1 MRSYPQIAAAVAAG
15 LYLPLAKYEPTPGDV
30 HVDAALTDFSLAII
44 QDDMN
49 FQAGRAP
56 VKPVLK
62 QTDYYHIFTP
72 GDFMRDDAVVRRAPG
87 EAAPRSGF
95 TLSNTTYNAIPWWT
109 AVPLSELTAANQ
121 DPSIPLD
128 EAATKLLT
136 HRMLIRRERLYATA
150 FLNTDGAW
158 TTDVTGGT
166 DFTQWDD
173 AASDPEKNISDGKAS
188 VLLATGYEPNVLEV
202 SFNVHQ
208 ALKRHPM
215 IKDRYKYTSPD
226 SITAEMIARFFE
238 LQEYRVYKAVYN
250 TALEGAAQSNAFVTG
265 KHAVLTYQD
274 GDPSI
279 MSASA
284 NAAFVWSG
292 LTGMNDL
299 GIRIDSYYDDDK
311 KEDVVRGE
319 FAFDMKITGADLGYR
334 FKSAVS

>member
-1 MRSYPQIAAAVAAG
+1 MSKNLRLRAAMAAA
-15 LYLPLAKYEPTPGDV
+15 LCYPFAKYEPTPGDV

-49 FQAGRAP
+49 FQSGRAP
-56 VKPVLK
+56 TKPVLK

-72 GDFMRDDAVVRRAPG
+72 SDFLRDDAVVRRAPG
-87 EAAPRSGF
+87 QAAPRSGF

-109 AVPLSELTAANQ
+109 AVPLSELVAANQ
-121 DPSIPLD
+121 DPAIPLD
-128 EAATKLLT
+128 QAATKLVT
-136 HRMLIRRERLYATA
+136 HRMLIRRERLYATT

-173 AASDPEKNISDGKAS
+173 AASDPEKDVSTGKRT

-202 SFNVHQ
+202 SYDVHI

-215 IKDRYKYTSPD
+215 IKDRYKHVSSD
-226 SITAEMIARFFE
+226 SITNDMLARFFE
-238 LQEYRVYKAVYN
+238 VSEYRVYKAVYDS
-250 TALEGAAQSNAFVTG
+250 ALEGGSQTNAFVVG
-265 KHAVLTYQD
+265 KHALLTYQD

-299 GIRIDSYYDDDK
+299 GVRIDSYYDNDK

-319 FAFDMKITGADLGYR
+319 FAFDMKLTGADLGYR